1 MELPTLIILLLIF
14 VTNVVLAIVVLK
26 RTNHSQ
32 PKQEEGTAF
41 SLLQNQLNELTRTLD
56 SKMTQ
61 SSQSMNE
68 SVKHQFTE
76 SQKLVRDF
84 TVDLQNITREITEVK
99 ETNKQ
104 VFTITESLRNL
115 EKVLKNQKQRGSLG
129 EAGLELILG
138 NILSPDE
145 YELQHLFKGGEIVD
159 AIIKTKE
166 GIICIDAKFSL
177 DNYNRVIAEEDEQ
190 RRDALEKDFK
200 NDLKKRIDETAKYIR
215 PKDGTLPFAIMYI
228 PAEGIYYDLLI
239 NQVGSLKVNTR
250 SLIEYAYKDKGVII
264 VSPTTFVAYLQ
275 TILMGFRAF
284 KIEESTK
291 QIAKRV
297 DDLRRHLL
305 AYEEHHTKLGS
316 SLGTVVNHFNQSDR
330 SFRMIDKDIMRISG
344 QGIDH
349 QLLEVEKPQ
358 DDE

>member
-1 MELPTLIILLLIF
+1 M
-14 VTNVVLAIVVLK
+14 
-26 RTNHSQ
+26 
-32 PKQEEGTAF
+32 GTAF

-145 YELQHLFKGGEIVD
+145 YELQHLFKNGEIVD
-159 AIIKTKE
+159 AVIKTKE

-177 DNYNRVIAEEDEQ
+177 DNYNRVIAEEDEL
-190 RRDALEKDFK
+190 RREALEKEFK
-200 NDLKKRIDETAKYIR
+200 NDLKKANR
-215 PKDGTLPFAIMYI
+215 
-228 PAEGIYYDLLI
+228 
-239 NQVGSLKVNTR
+239 
-250 SLIEYAYKDKGVII
+250 
-264 VSPTTFVAYLQ
+264 
-275 TILMGFRAF
+275 
-284 KIEESTK
+284 
-291 QIAKRV
+291 
-297 DDLRRHLL
+297 
-305 AYEEHHTKLGS
+305 
-316 SLGTVVNHFNQSDR
+316 
-330 SFRMIDKDIMRISG
+330 
-344 QGIDH
+344 
-349 QLLEVEKPQ
+349 
-358 DDE
+358 